1 LNEDTGRIDAVAEV
15 DGTDILA
22 KAAAVPVVAKEKDL
36 FSRNHDGSY
45 FEYFDSIDEDKFDQ
59 ILKWAGDRKAS
70 DVRFQTD
77 LPVMADIGGKKVP
90 ITRKRIGQP
99 EIERIVRYVY
109 GEHGPGM
116 IIAGYDLD
124 PSHEVRLEQGKIY
137 RYRVNFTGIR
147 VPGGRGIS
155 ATIRTLPTMPPL
167 IEDLGIE
174 AEIMANLRPRQG
186 MVLVTGPTGSGKS
199 TLLAAIVR
207 HIAEKPDANEA
218 ILEYSSPIEY
228 VYDGIDMPSSIIAQ
242 TEVGTFLRNFDDESM
257 SAQYAHAVRNS
268 LRRKP
273 DIILIGEARDK
284 ATIQASV
291 EAALTGHLLY
301 STLHVVGVPE
311 TLRRIVTPFPGDER
325 EAMGVDIMQ
334 SMRMVVT
341 QLLFDRVG
349 GGKVACREFMIF
361 DDRTRASF
369 LAKPVNTW
377 PAMARRLMAENRV
390 PCSRMSNSAWKL
402 LEKGLISRDTFKGIV
417 ESERDKA

>member
-1 LNEDTGRIDAVAEV
+1 MSESFRGEEDGEPIESGAIPVGPAPAASSSIDLFAQRH
-15 DGTDILA
+15 DGT
-22 KAAAVPVVAKEKDL
+22 
-36 FSRNHDGSY
+36 F
-45 FEYFDSIDEDKFDQ
+45 FEYEDSLDEEKFDQ
-59 ILKWAGDRKAS
+59 ILKWAGQRKAS

-90 ITRKRIGQP
+90 ITKRRIGQP
-99 EIERIVRYVY
+99 ELERIVRYVY

-124 PSHEVRLEQGKIY
+124 PAHEVRLEDGLIY

-155 ATIRTLPTMPPL
+155 GTIRTLPTMPPR
-167 IEDLGIE
+167 IEQLGIE
-174 AEIMANLRPRQG
+174 ADIVSNLRPRQG

-228 VYDGIDMPSSIIAQ
+228 VYDGVETPSSIIAQ
-242 TEVGTFLRNFDDESM
+242 TEVGTFLRNFDDDSM

-301 STLHVVGVPE
+301 STLHVIGVPE
-311 TLRRIVTPFPGDER
+311 TLRRIVQPFPGDER

-334 SMRMVVT
+334 SMRMIVT

-349 GGKVACREFMIF
+349 GGKVACREYMIF

-369 LAKPVNTW
+369 LSKPVNTW
-377 PAMARRLMAENRV
+377 PAMARRLMQENRV
-390 PCSRMSNSAWKL
+390 PSSRMSNSAWKL
-402 LEKGLISRDTFKGIV
+402 LEQGLISRHTFREIV

>member
-1 LNEDTGRIDAVAEV
+1 MSESLDHLDGAAPGDAFLAGENGLL
-15 DGTDILA
+15 DGS
-22 KAAAVPVVAKEKDL
+22 PRPSDL
-36 FSRNHDGSY
+36 FATRHDGST
-45 FEYFDSIDEDKFDQ
+45 FDYFDSIDEEKFDALLQ
-59 ILKWAGDRKAS
+59 WAGERKAS

-99 EIERIVRYVY
+99 ELERIVRYVY

-124 PSHEVRLEQGKIY
+124 PAHEVRDLDGRIN

-155 ATIRTLPTMPPL
+155 GTIRTLPTMPPR
-167 IEDLGIE
+167 IEQLGIE
-174 AEIMANLRPRQG
+174 PNIVANLRPRQG

-228 VYDGIDMPSSIIAQ
+228 VYDGIDTPSSIIAQ
-242 TEVGTFLRNFDDESM
+242 TEVGTFLRNFEDDSM

-273 DIILIGEARDK
+273 DIIMIGEARDK

-301 STLHVVGVPE
+301 STLHVIGVPE

-334 SMRMVVT
+334 SMRMIVT

-349 GGKVACREFMIF
+349 GGKVACREYMIF
-361 DDRTRASF
+361 DDRTRAQF
-369 LAKPVNTW
+369 LNKPVNTW
-377 PAMARRLMAENRV
+377 PAHARRLMAENRV
-390 PCSRMSNSAWKL
+390 PSSRMSNSAWEL
-402 LEKGLISRDTFKGIV
+402 LQQGLISRDTFREIV
-417 ESERDKA
+417 EGERDKA